1 MLTST
6 ALPMPPMQAVT
17 EPTVPAQA
25 VADLAGTEL
34 KHSYAAGGLLAMVEG
49 LLVVCP
55 MMQPYLSPA
64 LGYDTDGTPGED
76 DLYDLM
82 CTFGRFCMPE
92 EVVQPGD
99 IVETAAGW
107 WLAAGPSAGVQVDED
122 SGTYRM
128 APIGAIVDH
137 WRPRPG
143 LIIEPA
149 SPTGQ
154 FWGPALWRWRSVLA
168 SMHSGAYQTG
178 SFIADLTAHT
188 RLPVER
194 AALLSSLG
202 TELQAVEETAEI
214 RPGTV
219 LLDDNPDRAGLVIT
233 DTGLCAAA
241 GTRAGPDFHHTDIEG
256 SGCSWL
262 WVPHIG

>member
-1 MLTST
+1 MLPCT
-6 ALPMPPMQAVT
+6 ALAMPPMQAVT
-17 EPTVPAQA
+17 EPTVTAQA
-25 VADLAGTEL
+25 VADLDGTEL
-34 KHSYAAGGLLAMVEG
+34 KHSYAAGALLAMVEG
-49 LLVVCP
+49 LLTVCP
-55 MMQPYLSPA
+55 PMRPYLSPA
-64 LGYDTDGTPGED
+64 LGYDADETPGED

-92 EVVQPGD
+92 DVVRPAD
-99 IVETAAGW
+99 LVESGGGW
-107 WLAAGPSAGVQVDED
+107 MLAAGPSEGLEIDQDRG
-122 SGTYRM
+122 SYRL

-143 LIIEPA
+143 LIIDPA

-168 SMHSGAYQTG
+168 SMQSGAYQAG
-178 SFIADLTAHT
+178 AFIADITAHT
-188 RLPVER
+188 RLSVER
-194 AALLSSLG
+194 PALLRSLA
-202 TELQAVEETAEI
+202 TELQAVAETAEI

-219 LLDDNPDRAGLVIT
+219 LLDDNPDRAGLVLT

-241 GTRAGPDFHHTDIEG
+241 GTRRGPDFYHTDIEG
-256 SGCSWL
+256 SGCRWL